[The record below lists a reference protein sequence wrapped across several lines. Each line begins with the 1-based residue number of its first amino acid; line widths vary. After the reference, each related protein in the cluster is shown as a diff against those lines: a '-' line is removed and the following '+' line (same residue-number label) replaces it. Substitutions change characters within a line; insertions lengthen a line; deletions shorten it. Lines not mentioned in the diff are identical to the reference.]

1 MLFKM
6 TLEKLTLLKQGL
18 VLVSVTSMR
27 LTLSTKVLVSLVSFK
42 ITLSRLALFKQ
53 SAMLVSVTSTTLTL
67 ILSNYIEM
75 TH

>member
-1 MLFKM
+1 MSFKM
-6 TLEKLTLLKQGL
+6 MLEKLTLLKQGL
-18 VLVSVTSMR
+18 ILVSVTSMR
-27 LTLSTKVLVSLVSFK
+27 LTLSIKVLVSFK

-67 ILSNYIEM
+67 ILSNYVEM